1 MFATMVSNSHSLSQ
15 VAQEIEFQI
24 YSKCFLTEPYVAH
37 VIGEVLNDD
46 TSLFIGNSMVI
57 RDIDMYGKGWLSSMS
72 CDYQTVS
79 NLGVEFQ
86 GFRVAG
92 NRGAS
97 GIDGV
102 LSTAVGFAVGC
113 NKHVSNLF
121 DCLIAPTGQGENEIK
136 ETLVVQFR

>member
-1 MFATMVSNSHSLSQ
+1 MFALVVCNSHSLSQ
-15 VAQEIEFQI
+15 VAQEIAFQV

-37 VIGEVLNDD
+37 VIGEVLHED

-57 RDIDMYGKGWLSSMS
+57 RDIDMYGKGWLSFMS
-72 CDYQTVS
+72 YDYKTVS
-79 NLGVEFQ
+79 DLGIEFQ
-86 GFRVAG
+86 GFRVVG

-113 NKHVSNLF
+113 NKHVSNL
-121 DCLIAPTGQGENEIK
+121 I
-136 ETLVVQFR
+136 